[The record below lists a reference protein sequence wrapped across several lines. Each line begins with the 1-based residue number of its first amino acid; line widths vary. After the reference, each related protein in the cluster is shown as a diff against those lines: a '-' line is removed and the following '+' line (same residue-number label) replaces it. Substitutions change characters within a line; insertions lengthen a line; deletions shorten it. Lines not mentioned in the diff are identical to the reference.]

1 MIAALKLWLYGIGA
15 ALLAAAVFF
24 IRKLGA
30 DAERMRQAKADM
42 KAAST
47 VATAR
52 AEAKAASDEALN
64 RETDRWTRN

>member
-24 IRKLGA
+24 IRQSGA
-30 DAERMRQAKADM
+30 NAERMKQAKADL

-47 VATAR
+47 IGKQR
-52 AEAKAASDEALN
+52 ADAAAASDRALDQ
-64 RETDRWTRN
+64 EVDKWTRK